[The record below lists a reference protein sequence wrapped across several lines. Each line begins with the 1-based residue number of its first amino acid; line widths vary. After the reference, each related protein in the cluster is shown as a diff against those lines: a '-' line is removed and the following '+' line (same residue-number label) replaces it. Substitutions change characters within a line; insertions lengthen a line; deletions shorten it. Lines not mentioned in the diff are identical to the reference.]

1 MKKIFFIMSSLLL
14 LTNATNAQNYA
25 YTGALGE
32 QDWTRMWTHY
42 RPNEMN
48 YYATTSVVPAII
60 DRNTTLTKD
69 NTYLLQGIVYVINN
83 AVLTIEPG
91 TVIRGD
97 YASSGTL
104 VITKGAKLMAV
115 GTESNPIVFTS
126 NKSIG
131 EKKPGDWGGVIILG
145 DAPVNK
151 IAGVGMIEW
160 GLDTRYAQ
168 FGGSNENDNSGEI
181 KFLRIEYPGKKLSL
195 DHELNGLTLAGIG
208 KATIVENVE
217 VSYSNDDS
225 FEIFGGNLDLKNLI
239 SYRCTDDDFD
249 FNFGYT
255 GTLQFSIAIRHPLIT
270 DFSGSRCVE
279 ADSYSG
285 AVSTMDPNRSM
296 TNLKLDHL
304 TFVVADANN
313 ADAFVNS
320 EAIYIGKSCNVSITN
335 SIVSGFKILMSNK
348 GDSFR
353 DKILT
358 SQLIAKG
365 NILNKVSTPVATDI
379 YAGEVN
385 IFILAPAQEN
395 VAMSSPITDLFVNP
409 LNRNYPDF
417 KIKVKDL
424 SSVK

>member
-1 MKKIFFIMSSLLL
+1 MKNIFFIICSLFMSA
-14 LTNATNAQNYA
+14 NALSAQNYT

-32 QDWTRMWTHY
+32 QDWTRMWTNY
-42 RPNEMN
+42 RPNELN
-48 YYATTSVVPAII
+48 YYSTTSVIPAVI
-60 DRNTTLTKD
+60 DHNLTLTKG

-97 YASSGTL
+97 YSSSGTL
-104 VITKGAKLMAV
+104 VITKGCKLMAV

-131 EKKPGDWGGVIILG
+131 EKKPGDWGGIIILG

-160 GLDTRYAQ
+160 GIDTRYAQ
-168 FGGSNENDNSGEI
+168 YGGSNENDLSGEL
-181 KFLRIEYPGKKLSL
+181 KYVRIEYPGKKLNL
-195 DHELNGLTLAGIG
+195 DQELNGLTLAGVG
-208 KATIVENVE
+208 KATVIENVE

-225 FEIFGGNLDLKNLI
+225 FEIFGGNLNLKNLI

-249 FNFGYT
+249 FNYGYN
-255 GTLQFSIAIRHPLIT
+255 GTLQFSIAVRHPLIT

-285 AVSTMDPNRSM
+285 AVSTMDPTRKL
-296 TNLKLDHL
+296 TNVNLDHL

-313 ADAFVNS
+313 ADAFVAS
-320 EAIYIGKSCNVSITN
+320 EAIYIGKSCSVSIAN
-335 SIVSGFKILMSNK
+335 SIVSGFNVLISNK
-348 GDSFR
+348 GDSFK
-353 DKILT
+353 DKIVT
-358 SQLIAKG
+358 NQIIAKG
-365 NILNKVSTPVATDI
+365 NVLNKVNSPITSDL
-379 YAGEVN
+379 YAAEVN
-385 IFILAPAQEN
+385 IYLLAPAQEN
-395 VAMSSPITDLFVNP
+395 TMLNSPVTDLFVNP

-417 KIKVKDL
+417 KVKVKDL